1 LPLLN
6 IVTTHQTVVSL
17 DTKEVVDRVDT
28 AVARVATAARAD
40 TVVATV
46 VRLADTVARDTRRVD
61 TVVLRVGES

>member
-17 DTKEVVDRVDT
+17 DTKEVVVRADT

-40 TVVATV
+40 TVVVTV

-61 TVVLRVGES
+61 TAVLRVGES

>member
-1 LPLLN
+1 MPLFN

-17 DTKEVVDRVDT
+17 DTKEVVARVDT

-61 TVVLRVGES
+61 MVVLRVRGS